1 MEKKLRKRRSIK
13 IVDDRYSDAQRN
25 EKIKSFADFD
35 QFNSNN
41 VKYFPIKSNDEVSIT
56 TCFTSGKMVKFTKVF
71 LASFIFDITDILCFP
86 DNNLVELFKEKRII
100 KRFAYLLFAD
110 THSKC
115 TYSVIVPHSKSPL
128 FAKNSLIYQR

>member
-1 MEKKLRKRRSIK
+1 MRKRRSIK

-71 LASFIFDITDILCFP
+71 LAAFIYDILCFP

-100 KRFAYLLFAD
+100 KPFVYLLFAD

-115 TYSVIVPHSKSPL
+115 TYSFIVPHSKSSL
-128 FAKNSLIYQR
+128 FAKNSLIYRR

>member
-1 MEKKLRKRRSIK
+1 MLEKIEKKLRKRRSIK

-71 LASFIFDITDILCFP
+71 FSKLYFRHNRHT
-86 DNNLVELFKEKRII
+86 LFSR
-100 KRFAYLLFAD
+100 
-110 THSKC
+110 
-115 TYSVIVPHSKSPL
+115 
-128 FAKNSLIYQR
+128 